1 MNTRGI
7 IDFYLP
13 VKAAY
18 HLKILLASILIAM
31 FFNTMWA
38 GEPFNE
44 NFWVMLL
51 SLFVQLEIFM
61 LLAFRIFSP
70 GVIKTGKQ
78 YKKQIIIKLIKFYLL
93 VLIIATG
100 FLFMTIMLSMFFGNQ
115 SFIDV
120 LQHFVQK
127 ELVNFLISWLI
138 GISIGSLVFFYQEW
152 NSSLKREQKLK
163 EEKLI
168 FQYETLKNQVNPHFL
183 FNSLNTLSSLVSK
196 DAKLAEKFI
205 SRFSSIYRYILENRD
220 VEMINLTN
228 EIAFVEN
235 FFFLQKIRDDGKIDL
250 NLDLNDAD
258 KYEILPISL
267 QLLVEN
273 ALKHNAAT
281 KDKPLKISVS
291 MEDNY
296 VVVQN
301 NIQPKMQIEPSS
313 KTGLK
318 NLQERV
324 KLVLNREVLVDSS
337 GGSFIVKI
345 PVKSI

>member
-1 MNTRGI
+1 MKTRGL

-13 VKAAY
+13 GKIAY
-18 HLKILLASILIAM
+18 HLKIVVASILIAI

-44 NFWVMLL
+44 NFWIMLVL
-51 SLFVQLEIFM
+51 LFVQLEIFM

-70 GVIKTGKQ
+70 GAIKTGKQ
-78 YKKQIIIKLIKFYLL
+78 YKKQIILKLIKFYLL
-93 VLIIATG
+93 VLLIAIG
-100 FLFMTIMLSMFFGNQ
+100 FLFMTIMLSMLFGNQ
-115 SFIDV
+115 NFSDV
-120 LQHFVQK
+120 LQHFVHR

-138 GISIGSLVFFYQEW
+138 GISIGSLVFFYNEW

-183 FNSLNTLSSLVSK
+183 FNSLNTLSSLISK
-196 DAKLAEKFI
+196 DTNLAEKFI
-205 SRFSSIYRYILENRD
+205 SKFSSIYRYILENSN
-220 VEMINLTN
+220 VELINLSK
-228 EIAFVEN
+228 EIAFVER

-250 NLDLNDAD
+250 DLNLNDIE

-281 KDKPLKISVS
+281 KDKPLKITVS
-291 MEDNY
+291 MEDDY
-296 VVVQN
+296 VVVEN
-301 NIQPKMQIEPSS
+301 KIQKKMQMEPSS

-324 KLVLNREVLVDSS
+324 KLVLNKEVLVESLD
-337 GGSFIVKI
+337 GSFIVKM
-345 PVKSI
+345 PLKSI